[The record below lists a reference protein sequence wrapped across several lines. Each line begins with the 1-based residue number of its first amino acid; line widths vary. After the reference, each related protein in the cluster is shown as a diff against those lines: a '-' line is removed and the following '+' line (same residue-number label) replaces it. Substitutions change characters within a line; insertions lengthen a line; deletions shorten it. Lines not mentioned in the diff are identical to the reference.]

1 MTFTIIVI
9 IAALLA
15 GLVKGGLGPVPGAL
29 IVPLLSLTMPVSRA
43 VGLTLPMFMIGD
55 WLALPVYWRQ
65 WDSKAL
71 RLMLPAAAVG
81 VLMGAAL
88 LKTLPDEV
96 LRKALGIFT
105 LAAVVYKLGSDSLS
119 ALKYSPRDWHGWLA
133 GWGSGLGSAL
143 ANAGAPPITAYLLLR
158 KFQPICFIG
167 TTAVFFLVVNL
178 LKLPIFVATH
188 VLKAGQVM
196 RIAWALP
203 LIPLGVWMGR
213 WMITRID
220 TRKFE
225 WLMLALLAW
234 AGISLL
240 LE

>member
-9 IAALLA
+9 FAALLA

-29 IVPLLSLTMPVSRA
+29 IVPLLSTTMPVSRA

-71 RLMLPAAAVG
+71 RLMLPAAVIG

-88 LKTLPDEV
+88 LKTLPDEA
-96 LRKALGIFT
+96 LRRALGVFT
-105 LAAVVYKLGSDSLS
+105 LAAVVYKLGSDSLA
-119 ALKYSPRDWHGWLA
+119 ALKYSPHDWHGWLA
-133 GWGSGLGSAL
+133 GWGSGLASAM
-143 ANAGAPPITAYLLLR
+143 ANSGAPPITAYLLLQ
-158 KFQPICFIG
+158 KFQPIPFIG

-196 RIAWALP
+196 RIGWALP
-203 LIPLGVWMGR
+203 LIPVGVWVGR
-213 WMITRID
+213 WMITHID
-220 TRKFE
+220 ARKFE

-240 LE
+240 IE

>member
-29 IVPLLSLTMPVSRA
+29 IVPLLSTTMPVSRA

-55 WLALPVYWRQ
+55 WLALPAYWHQ
-65 WDSKAL
+65 WDTKAL
-71 RLMLPAAAVG
+71 RLMLPAAAIG
-81 VLMGAAL
+81 VFMGAAL
-88 LKTLPDEV
+88 LKILPDEV
-96 LRKALGIFT
+96 LRRGLGIFT
-105 LAAVVYKLGSDSLS
+105 LAAVAYKLGSDSLS
-119 ALKYSPRDWHGWLA
+119 ALKYTPRDWHGWLA
-133 GWGSGLGSAL
+133 GWGSGLASAM
-143 ANAGAPPITAYLLLR
+143 ANSGAPPITAYLLLQ
-158 KFQPICFIG
+158 KFEPIPFIG

-188 VLKAGQVM
+188 VLKAGQVTQ
-196 RIAWALP
+196 IVWALP
-203 LIPLGVWMGR
+203 LIPLGVALGR

-220 TRKFE
+220 ARKFE

-234 AGISLL
+234 AGVSLL
-240 LE
+240 IE